1 MAMPPGSFAVDA
13 DGREPRVAEP
23 QHGKTR
29 KPHMSRAVTTD
40 EGSRIVVIAA
50 STGGLDALSRIL
62 SQLAPTFPAA
72 IAIVQHRS
80 TSYPTLLAQLL
91 QQRTKLRVKN
101 AEDGEEIHPGIVYV
115 APPGIHL
122 VVDSTERFGLVDG
135 LKVKH
140 SRPSGDVL
148 FASAAEA
155 FESRV
160 IAVVLT
166 GGDGD
171 GSAGISVVKRRGGT
185 VISQDAGSAAASGMP
200 RSAIAT
206 GDVDYVLPLEHIASA
221 LEELAGRG
229 RTRSDL

>member
-1 MAMPPGSFAVDA
+1 
-13 DGREPRVAEP
+13 
-23 QHGKTR
+23 
-29 KPHMSRAVTTD
+29 MSLAVTTD
-40 EGSRIVVIAA
+40 EGSFRIVVIAA
-50 STGGLDALSRIL
+50 STGGLDALSCIL
-62 SQLAPTFPAA
+62 SLLTPTFPAA

-80 TSYPTLLAQLL
+80 MSAPTLLAQLL
-91 QQRTKLRVKN
+91 QHRTKLKVKD
-101 AEDGEEIHPGIVYV
+101 AEDGEEIHPCTVYV

-122 VVDSTERFGLVDG
+122 VVEATGRFALVDG

-140 SRPSGDVL
+140 ARPSGDVL

-160 IAVVLT
+160 IALVLT

-171 GSAGISVVKRRGGT
+171 GSTGVSIVKQHGGT
-185 VISQDAGSAAASGMP
+185 VISQDEASAVASGMP

-206 GDVDYVLPLEHIASA
+206 GDVDYVLPLAYIASA
-221 LEELAGRG
+221 LEELVDRG